1 MPGTRHD
8 ELLGPVEDALLEAGY
23 ELVALKL
30 IPRGGS
36 LSVQVL
42 IDHRDGSAAVTLGDC
57 ARASRAIHERAD
69 LDRRLPGR
77 YVLEVSSPGVDRP
90 LTRPAHYQRFQGER
104 VVVRLAAPRP
114 GGGSLRGTIRGADAD
129 SVTLELE
136 GGGSER
142 LRLEDIA
149 SAHLQVDPWKGRVT

>member
-8 ELLGPVEDALLEAGY
+8 ELLGPVEDALLDAGY

-30 IPRGGS
+30 IPRGGG

-90 LTRPAHYQRFQGER
+90 LTRPAHYQRFRGER
-104 VVVRLAAPRP
+104 VVVRLAKYVAPYRVRLLLAVLGMLGFAAMSRLSP
-114 GGGSLRGTIRGADAD
+114 LAVKGLINAAARLDAAI
-129 SVTLELE
+129 TT
-136 GGGSER
+136 
-142 LRLEDIA
+142 
-149 SAHLQVDPWKGRVT
+149 RVT